1 MCQKQFFLILVIL
14 FSYSCTRKEVEP
26 FEIKDTKTGNKIIAS
41 GIIKGKDTILQG
53 QFLIYNKSKHLILKC
68 NYKNN
73 KVDGLAY
80 SYNDNGVLKII
91 CNMSNGYKEGKSTS
105 YYENGTIRTIETYR
119 KGTIYGNTISYYQN
133 KQLDIYVLWDSLGR
147 AMGEIKFDETGKI
160 HSKEGKL
167 VNCFLDTDRIK
178 EGEKFKM
185 DCLLADIPNA
195 TRKVKFIYSDSSL
208 GERKIQTTSV
218 NYLKVEE
225 LKYKKGK
232 NVLYVIVEYQFNQKY
247 FNQVLKDTAFV
258 RYSVK

>member
-1 MCQKQFFLILVIL
+1 MYQKQFFLILVIL
-14 FSYSCTRKEVEP
+14 FTYSCTKKEVES
-26 FEIKDTKTGNKIIAS
+26 FEIKDSKTGNKIIAN
-41 GIIKGKDTILQG
+41 GTVKGKDTILQG
-53 QFLIYNKSKHLILKC
+53 EFLVYNKSKYLILKC

-73 KVDGLAY
+73 KVDGLVY
-80 SYNDNGVLKII
+80 TYNENGILKRIS
-91 CNMSNGYKEGKSTS
+91 NNLNGYKEGKSTF
-105 YYENGTIRTIETYR
+105 YYENGTINSIETYR
-119 KGTIYGNTISYYQN
+119 KGTIFGNSIYYYQN
-133 KQLDIYVLWDSLGR
+133 EQIDSYILWDSLGR
-147 AMGEIKFDETGKI
+147 ARFKIKFDKAGRIDKT
-160 HSKEGKL
+160 EGKA
-167 VNCFLDTDRIK
+167 VNCFLDTDKIK
-178 EGEKFKM
+178 EGGKFKM

-195 TRKVKFIYSDSSL
+195 TRKIKFIYSDSSL